1 MPHGWSMDL
10 PFACNRRV
18 ENGDLVLWRDGFTAW
33 LAVWNNDQGE
43 SAVQRLAW
51 IKAKQSQF
59 AHTVQE
65 TQQGQLL
72 RYSYCLDEEGDVD
85 DLAETSDDE
94 REPKVIHAV
103 YAFAFAA
110 HSHVEIA
117 IYCDSAA
124 EVTQAQQMFASLRI

>member
-33 LAVWNNDQGE
+33 LAVWNNDQGN
-43 SAVQRLAW
+43 SAAQRLAW

-59 AHTVQE
+59 AHSVQE
-65 TQQGQLL
+65 TQQDELL
-72 RYSYCLDEEGDVD
+72 RYSYCLDE
-85 DLAETSDDE
+85 ADDE
-94 REPKVIHAV
+94 GEAEDEDAEPKMIHAL

-124 EVTQAQQMFASLRI
+124 EVALAQQMFASLRA